1 MFVSVKNHSQNT
13 FSLFFVF
20 FLSQTI
26 ASFIYGSLRKTS
38 FKNVK
43 SFQQILEAL
52 ARLLPLLIKGAIT
65 QFNKAL

>member
-20 FLSQTI
+20 F
-26 ASFIYGSLRKTS
+26 
-38 FKNVK
+38 FKSNNTVFYIWICQENPLK
-43 SFQQILEAL
+43 KQILEAL

-65 QFNKAL
+65 QFNKAS